1 MNKLS
6 VALLSSVLVISGCS
20 SPEDSKPSEPPR
32 VITLSDGPGTP
43 LEFTKGKD
51 LSKDV
56 AYAVMNLQ
64 KEAFWT
70 MHFSMA
76 SRPDEKFTVA
86 FAAPDRYQMKAPGEE
101 MIAVGMESWV
111 KQGER
116 WVKSDFDYGKAI
128 MGMRPNLTAET
139 IATLE
144 GARVVGKEAVSGRT
158 ASMYSYV
165 DGENT
170 NLFWIDDENGRLL
183 KTTVKSEAAGGMPER
198 TLTFDYSTPVKIDK
212 PATN

>member
-1 MNKLS
+1 MIKLPIVLLS
-6 VALLSSVLVISGCS
+6 VVIFVSGCS
-20 SPEDSKPSEPPR
+20 SSEEPKPSEPPR

-70 MHFSMA
+70 MHFSSA
-76 SRPDEKFTVA
+76 SQPGEKMTVA

-101 MIAVGMESWV
+101 MIAVGIESWV

-128 MGMRPNLTAET
+128 MSMRPNLTVET

-165 DGENT
+165 EGENS

-183 KTTVKSEAAGGMPER
+183 KATVKTEAAGGMPER